1 MEQWLS
7 MEQWASLKHWFT
19 PEHWA
24 GMEQGN
30 LLCGTLLSQLA
41 VGVFVAGYVL
51 SLDEEEDSN
60 FRLAAL
66 AALVAGAAGLYFLF
80 THLGA
85 PADAWNAFRNFG
97 TSWLAREALLYA
109 AFMLLLL
116 LCLLAGSGKLL
127 GGLTALCGLALAF
140 ATAMVYT
147 LPGVPAWNSAAT
159 PISFLLAALLLGI
172 PLAALLSGAGT
183 GGRSCAL
190 LVGAA
195 ALAALLV
202 TLTQTTAL
210 QAAEPAAAASGWL
223 MAGSPA
229 FRLRLVLLAVAA
241 LAAFAFGLRGGRADG
256 ERKAAG
262 IAVFLLLFCLLAA
275 SETLGRELFFST
287 IVRM

>member
-1 MEQWLS
+1 MEQWLN

-24 GMEQGN
+24 GMEQWS

-41 VGVFVAGYVL
+41 VGVFVAGYAL
-51 SLDEEEDSN
+51 TLGEEGRMR
-60 FRLAAL
+60 FRLTTL
-66 AALVAGAAGLYFLF
+66 AALVAGGAGLYFLF

-109 AFMLLLL
+109 AFMLLLVI
-116 LCLLAGSGKLL
+116 CMFQGSGKLL
-127 GGLTALCGLALAF
+127 GGLTALCGLGLAL

-159 PISFLLAALLLGI
+159 PISFLLAAFLLGI
-172 PLAALLSGAGT
+172 PLAAILAGAGQ
-183 GGRSCAL
+183 GVRACAL

-210 QAAEPAAAASGWL
+210 QAGEPAAAASGWL
-223 MAGSPA
+223 LAGSPA

-241 LAAFAFGLRGGRADG
+241 LAAFAFGLRGEHEEDG
-256 ERKAAG
+256 GKAAG
-262 IAVFLLLFCLLAA
+262 VAVFLLLFCLLAA